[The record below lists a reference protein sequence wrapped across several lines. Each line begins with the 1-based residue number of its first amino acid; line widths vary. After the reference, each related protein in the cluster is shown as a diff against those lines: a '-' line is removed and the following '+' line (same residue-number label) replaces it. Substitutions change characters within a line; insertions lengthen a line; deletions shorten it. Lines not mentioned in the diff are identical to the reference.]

1 MRRAGASPCGTNTS
15 TPRRTWPASQVFPF
29 GCVSERRC
37 RRSATIPWMDLDISA
52 LDAAWQAAYEL
63 AWEAWRAGTIP
74 IGAVVTDREGLVVA
88 RGRNR
93 IFDPDRSARQMAGV
107 WIAHAEVNALLQ
119 LPADRYEGFAITS
132 TTEPCLMCAGAI
144 TMSLRGRVD
153 VRYAV
158 DDPIA
163 GGIEEAAHSPQGQRR
178 DLRLH
183 RLEHP
188 GFVRFADA
196 LNLAE
201 SIRRVPDG
209 VVAAHYRQ
217 RRPNLFSCAVELE
230 SVLRPFQFTD
240 IALERVVNK
249 VEEVLRSYPD
259 D

>member
-1 MRRAGASPCGTNTS
+1 
-15 TPRRTWPASQVFPF
+15 
-29 GCVSERRC
+29 
-37 RRSATIPWMDLDISA
+37 MDLDMST
-52 LDAAWQAAYEL
+52 LDSAWQATYEL

-74 IGAVVTDREGLVVA
+74 IGAVVADREGRVIA

-93 IFDPDRSARQMAGV
+93 IFDPDRPPGQLAGA

-119 LPADRYEGFAITS
+119 LPANHYEDFAVTS

-144 TMSLRGRVD
+144 TMSLRGRVV

-158 DDPIA
+158 EDPIA
-163 GGIEEAAHSPQGQRR
+163 GGVEAATHSPQGQRR
-178 DLRLH
+178 DLRFH

-209 VVAAHYRQ
+209 VVAAYYRQ
-217 RRPNLFSCAVELE
+217 RRPGLFSCAMELE
-230 SVLRPFQFTD
+230 SVLRRFLFTD
-240 IALERVVNK
+240 VALGRVVNK
-249 VEEVLRSYPD
+249 VETVLRNHPD
-259 D
+259 FD

>member
-1 MRRAGASPCGTNTS
+1 MNLDLS
-15 TPRRTWPASQVFPF
+15 T
-29 GCVSERRC
+29 
-37 RRSATIPWMDLDISA
+37 LDT
-52 LDAAWQAAYEL
+52 AWQATYEL

-74 IGAVVTDREGLVVA
+74 IGAVVTDQKGTVIA

-93 IFDPDRSARQMAGV
+93 IFDPDRPSGQLAGSWV
-107 WIAHAEVNALLQ
+107 AHAEVNALLQ
-119 LPADRYEGFAITS
+119 LQAGHYEDFAVTS

-144 TMSLRGRVD
+144 TMSLRGRVV

-163 GGIEEAAHSPQGQRR
+163 GGIGAARRSPQGQRR

-209 VVAAHYRQ
+209 IVAAHYRL
-217 RRPNLFSCAVELE
+217 RRPRLFSCAVELE
-230 SVLRPFQFTD
+230 SVLRQFLFTD
-240 IALERVVNK
+240 VELEQVVNM
-249 VEEVLRSYPD
+249 VEEVLQKHPEIG
-259 D
+259 